1 MSHPEHTVKSRVA
14 AISILASAVMAAAK
28 FVVGIAIG
36 SLALIS
42 EALHSSVDLVA
53 TVITWLVVRVS
64 GKPADKEHH
73 YGHGKLESLS
83 ALGVIAML
91 YVLAGGILVE
101 SWSRLREG
109 AIPPTLSAIP
119 FIVLLIDIG
128 VNFWRAR
135 ALHRTARDTKSQ
147 ALAADALHFA
157 SDVLG
162 SLAVIAGLA
171 LSGLGYAWGDAAAA
185 IGVAVVI
192 SLLGLR
198 LARSTVETLLD
209 RAPEGVSE
217 KAAAAIKAVPGVVG
231 VERLRVR
238 MVGPTHFIDAIVQV
252 PRTFPIDRVDEIK
265 RKAQAAVTRALDD
278 ADLTFTAVPVARDNE
293 SVRER
298 IMVIARNSGLAV
310 HHVTVHDLGGKLTV
324 SIDLEVD
331 GGMELTAAHDIAQ
344 DLERN
349 IRDEFG
355 EDVEVDTHI
364 EPLEPE
370 LPHGVDAAPDRVET
384 IRTALTR
391 FAADSAIH
399 DIHSVR
405 VRDTDAGEIVNFHCH
420 AAPSMSVIE
429 VHENVD
435 EIERALRRAFP
446 AVKRVISHAEPPDAQ
461 SNPANAG
468 RVLVSDSPRRC
479 VARVIRRWT
488 RFIFI
493 NESLTL
499 DRPRKLDSNRCD
511 SEVAGGSAELG
522 AEDFAISFPWGLKAW
537 RAHTRRARASNP
549 IRSRDWR
556 SRSRNRPI
564 IGS

>member
-1 MSHPEHTVKSRVA
+1 MIHPDHNAKSRVA
-14 AISILASAVMAAAK
+14 AISIFASTGMAVAK

-42 EALHSSVDLVA
+42 EALHSSVDVVA

-64 GKPADKEHH
+64 DRPADHEHH
-73 YGHGKLESLS
+73 YGHGKFESLS

-101 SWSRLREG
+101 SYSRLREG
-109 AIPPTLSAIP
+109 APPPTISAIP
-119 FIVLLIDIG
+119 FIVLLIDIA

-162 SLAVIAGLA
+162 SIAVMAGLA

-185 IGVAVVI
+185 IAVAVVI
-192 SLLGLR
+192 SSLGLR

-209 RAPEGVSE
+209 RAPEGASE
-217 KAAAAIKAVPGVVG
+217 KAIAAIRAVPGVVD
-231 VERLRVR
+231 VERLRMR
-238 MVGPTHFIDAIVQV
+238 MVGSTHFIDAIVQV
-252 PRTFPIDRVDEIK
+252 PRTYPIDRVDEIK
-265 RKAQAAVTRALDD
+265 RKAQAAVSKVLDD
-278 ADLTFTAVPVARDNE
+278 ADLTFTAVPVARNNE
-293 SVRER
+293 SIRER
-298 IMVIARNSGLAV
+298 IMVIARNSGLAI

-331 GGMELTAAHDIAQ
+331 GEMALNQAHDIAHE
-344 DLERN
+344 LERN

-370 LPHGVDAAPDRVET
+370 LPFGADAAPDRVDA
-384 IRTALTR
+384 IKTALSR
-391 FAADSAIH
+391 FAADGAIH

-405 VRDTDAGEIVNFHCH
+405 VRNTAAGEIVNFHCR
-420 AAPSMSVIE
+420 AAPSMSVIK

-435 EIERALRRAFP
+435 AIERALRRAFP
-446 AVKRVISHAEPPDAQ
+446 TVKRVISHAEPPDAQ
-461 SNPANAG
+461 
-468 RVLVSDSPRRC
+468 
-479 VARVIRRWT
+479 
-488 RFIFI
+488 
-493 NESLTL
+493 
-499 DRPRKLDSNRCD
+499 
-511 SEVAGGSAELG
+511 
-522 AEDFAISFPWGLKAW
+522 
-537 RAHTRRARASNP
+537 
-549 IRSRDWR
+549 
-556 SRSRNRPI
+556 
-564 IGS
+564 

>member
-1 MSHPEHTVKSRVA
+1 MSDHEHNVKSRVA
-14 AISILASAVMAAAK
+14 AISIFASATMAAAK
-28 FVVGIAIG
+28 FGVGVAIG

-53 TVITWLVVRVS
+53 TIVTWMVVRVS
-64 GKPADKEHH
+64 GRPADEEHH
-73 YGHGKLESLS
+73 YGHGKFESLS
-83 ALGVIAML
+83 ALGVTAML

-101 SWSRLREG
+101 AYSRLREG
-109 AIPPTLSAIP
+109 VPPPTLSAIP
-119 FIVLLIDIG
+119 FVVLLIDIA
-128 VNFWRAR
+128 VNFWRAQ
-135 ALHRTARDTKSQ
+135 ALHRAARDTKSQ

-162 SLAVIAGLA
+162 SVAVIAGLA
-171 LSGLGYAWGDAAAA
+171 LSGLGYHWGDAAAA

-217 KAAAAIKAVPGVVG
+217 KAEAAIKAVPGVVG
-231 VERLRVR
+231 VERLRAR
-238 MVGPTHFIDAIVQV
+238 MVGPTHFIDAIVEV

-265 RKAQAAVTRALDD
+265 RKAQEAVTKALDD

-331 GGMELTAAHDIAQ
+331 GEMELMAAHDIAHE
-344 DLERN
+344 LERN

-370 LPHGVDAAPDRVET
+370 LPQGTDAAPDRVET
-384 IRTALTR
+384 IKTALAR
-391 FAADSAIH
+391 FAADGAIH
-399 DIHSVR
+399 DIHNVR
-405 VRDTDAGEIVNFHCH
+405 VRNTDAGEIVNFHCR
-420 AAPSMSVIE
+420 AAPSMSVIK

-446 AVKRVISHAEPPDAQ
+446 DVKRVISHAEPP
-461 SNPANAG
+461 
-468 RVLVSDSPRRC
+468 
-479 VARVIRRWT
+479 
-488 RFIFI
+488 
-493 NESLTL
+493 
-499 DRPRKLDSNRCD
+499 
-511 SEVAGGSAELG
+511 
-522 AEDFAISFPWGLKAW
+522 
-537 RAHTRRARASNP
+537 RAP
-549 IRSRDWR
+549 
-556 SRSRNRPI
+556 
-564 IGS
+564 

>member
-1 MSHPEHTVKSRVA
+1 MGHPVHNAKSRVA
-14 AISILASAVMAAAK
+14 AISVFASAAMAAAK

-42 EALHSSVDLVA
+42 EALHSSVDVVA

-64 GKPADKEHH
+64 DRPADEEHH
-73 YGHGKLESLS
+73 YGHGKLESIS
-83 ALGVIAML
+83 ALGVIALL

-101 SWSRLREG
+101 SYSRLSEG
-109 AIPPTLSAIP
+109 APPPKISAIP
-119 FIVLLIDIG
+119 FVVLLIDIA

-135 ALHRTARDTKSQ
+135 ALHRAAHATKSQ
-147 ALAADALHFA
+147 ALEADALHFA

-162 SLAVIAGLA
+162 SMAVIVGLA

-185 IGVAVVI
+185 IGVAVMI
-192 SLLGLR
+192 ALLGLR

-209 RAPEGVSE
+209 RAPEGASA
-217 KAAAAIKAVPGVVG
+217 KAAAAIRSVPGVVD

-238 MVGPTHFIDAIVQV
+238 MVGSTHFIDAIVKV
-252 PRTFPIDRVDEIK
+252 PRTFPIDRVEEIK
-265 RKAQAAVTRALDD
+265 RKAQAAVAKVLDD

-298 IMVIARNSGLAV
+298 IMVIARNSGLAI

-331 GGMELTAAHDIAQ
+331 GDMTLTAAHDIAQ
-344 DLERN
+344 ELERH

-370 LPHGVDAAPDRVET
+370 LPLGADAAPDRVEA
-384 IRTALTR
+384 IKTALAR
-391 FAADSAIH
+391 FAANSAIH

-405 VRDTDAGEIVNFHCH
+405 VRNTEAGEIVNFHCR
-420 AAPSMSVIE
+420 AAPSMSVIK
-429 VHENVD
+429 VHDNVD

-446 AVKRVISHAEPPDAQ
+446 TVKRVISHADPPDA
-461 SNPANAG
+461 
-468 RVLVSDSPRRC
+468 
-479 VARVIRRWT
+479 
-488 RFIFI
+488 
-493 NESLTL
+493 
-499 DRPRKLDSNRCD
+499 
-511 SEVAGGSAELG
+511 
-522 AEDFAISFPWGLKAW
+522 
-537 RAHTRRARASNP
+537 
-549 IRSRDWR
+549 
-556 SRSRNRPI
+556 
-564 IGS
+564 

>member
-1 MSHPEHTVKSRVA
+1 MSHPEHNVKSRVA
-14 AISILASAVMAAAK
+14 AISILASATMAAAK

-53 TVITWLVVRVS
+53 TVVTWLVVQVS
-64 GKPADKEHH
+64 GKPADAQHH
-73 YGHGKLESLS
+73 YGHGKIESLS

-109 AIPPTLSAIP
+109 AAPPTLSAIP
-119 FIVLLIDIG
+119 FVVLLVDIA

-135 ALHRTARDTKSQ
+135 ALHRTASDTKSQ

-162 SLAVIAGLA
+162 SVAVIIGLA
-171 LSGLGYAWGDAAAA
+171 LSGLGYVWGDAAAA

-217 KAAAAIKAVPGVVG
+217 QAAAAIRAVPGVVDI
-231 VERLRVR
+231 ERLRVR

-252 PRTFPIDRVDEIK
+252 PRTYPIDRIDEIK
-265 RKAQAAVTRALDD
+265 RKAQDAVTKALDD
-278 ADLTFTAVPVARDNE
+278 ADLTFTAVPVARNNE

-331 GGMELTAAHDIAQ
+331 GGMELNAAHDIAQ
-344 DLERN
+344 ELERN

-370 LPHGVDAAPDRVET
+370 LPHGVDAAPDRVEA
-384 IRTALTR
+384 IRTALAR

-420 AAPSMSVIE
+420 AAPSMSVTE

-461 SNPANAG
+461 
-468 RVLVSDSPRRC
+468 
-479 VARVIRRWT
+479 
-488 RFIFI
+488 
-493 NESLTL
+493 
-499 DRPRKLDSNRCD
+499 
-511 SEVAGGSAELG
+511 
-522 AEDFAISFPWGLKAW
+522 
-537 RAHTRRARASNP
+537 
-549 IRSRDWR
+549 
-556 SRSRNRPI
+556 
-564 IGS
+564 